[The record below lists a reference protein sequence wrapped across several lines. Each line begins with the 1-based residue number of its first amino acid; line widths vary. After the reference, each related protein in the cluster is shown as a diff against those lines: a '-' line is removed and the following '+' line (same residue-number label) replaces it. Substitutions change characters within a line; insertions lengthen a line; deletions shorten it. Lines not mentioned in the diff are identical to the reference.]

1 MDRHRKKFKLYI
13 PLGVVGLYF
22 YGMFINSMRLG
33 TQSTFGSEPVESIWV
48 WNPIWN
54 LLAIFTPWGL
64 GITAVGA
71 LLICLITKK
80 GYNRFSGYKFK
91 RDPRGFDILPDG
103 THGTAEFM
111 TKQEAKGVLEV
122 GPLKELN
129 GPVVGKIKAKA
140 EDDDKYA
147 DYVAI
152 PLARGFNGSQII
164 YGAPGT
170 GKSWGHVRP
179 YMMGAVKRRE
189 SMVCIDPKAELF
201 ESMAGYLEDSGY
213 EVRAF
218 NLLDMESSNAWNL
231 MNDIEADPNLVQTIV
246 EVIIKNTSN
255 VSERQD
261 FWEKAEANLLSALIY
276 YVQSLTYPGTKTLL
290 PLEQR
295 SLGAIF
301 RLLSDESFANLED
314 RFAELPKK
322 HPAKAPYGVFKLA
335 NRQIWGNIA
344 IGTAHRLSVFQN
356 DLVDKITSYNEI
368 DLELPGQKPCA
379 YFLIISDQDTS
390 MQFLSSLFISL
401 LFSRLTSYARRHG
414 ERGRLPVPVNFILDE
429 GCNVYLPD
437 FKKIINTSR
446 SRAINCLFYTQ
457 SVSQMADTY
466 PKKEWEEIVGGADVQ
481 IFLGANDKMTVDYF
495 SDKIGAATIRVNNNQ
510 MPLMPL
516 FSPIYNSTRPYS
528 QTRSN
533 TQRMLMMPDELLR
546 LDDRKC
552 IVLCRGHKPLE
563 LYKIS
568 PKEFPD
574 YEKLRG
580 IKTADYIPDWR
591 KAEQERAEK
600 PPAPVEPVPP
610 PASAPPPPRESHPPR
625 TSTPPATVRPAS
637 VPFHEKKSARPTFT
651 DGLDAGYML
660 VDDDS
665 DDEIDSEYIGRS

>member
-1 MDRHRKKFKLYI
+1 
-13 PLGVVGLYF
+13 
-22 YGMFINSMRLG
+22 MFINSVRLG
-33 TQSTFGSEPVESIWV
+33 TASTFGPEEVTSIWV
-48 WNPIWN
+48 VNPFLN

-64 GITAVGA
+64 GITAVGT

-91 RDPRGFDILPDG
+91 RDPRGFDILPDA

-111 TKQEAKGVLEV
+111 TKKEAREVLEV
-122 GPLKELN
+122 GSIPELT
-129 GPVVGKIKAKA
+129 GPVVGKIKDGPD
-140 EDDDKYA
+140 DDDKYA

-152 PLARGFNGSQII
+152 PLNRGFNGSQII
-164 YGAPGT
+164 YGAPGS

-189 SMVCIDPKAELF
+189 SLVCIDPKAELF

-231 MNDIEADPNLVQTIV
+231 MNDIAADPNLVQTIV

-255 VSERQD
+255 ISERQD

-276 YVQSLTYPGTKTLL
+276 YVQNLTYPGTKTLL

-301 RLLSDESFANLED
+301 RLLSDESFSSLEE

-414 ERGRLPVPVNFILDE
+414 ENGRLPVPVNFVLDE

-457 SVSQMADTY
+457 SVSQLADTY
-466 PKKEWEEIVGGADVQ
+466 PQKEWEEIVGGADVQ
-481 IFLGANDKMTVDYF
+481 IFLGANDQMTVEYF
-495 SDKIGAATIRVNNNQ
+495 SKKMGAATIRVNNNQ

-516 FSPIYNSTRPYS
+516 FSPVYTSTRPYS

-533 TQRMLMMPDELLR
+533 TQRMLMMPDELSR
-546 LDDRKC
+546 LDNRKC
-552 IVLCRGHKPLE
+552 IVLCRGQKPLE
-563 LYKIS
+563 LYKIN
-568 PKEFPD
+568 PTEFPD
-574 YEKLRG
+574 FEKLRG
-580 IKTADYIPDWR
+580 IKTAEYIPAWR
-591 KAEQERAEK
+591 QTEMEKATAREK
-600 PPAPVEPVPP
+600 TPPPSEPVVESPPAPPQEPKAEPRP
-610 PASAPPPPRESHPPR
+610 SQPSPEPA
-625 TSTPPATVRPAS
+625 RPA
-637 VPFHEKKSARPTFT
+637 FN
-651 DGLDAGYML
+651 GGIGAGYRL
-660 VDDDS
+660 VDEPDGQTEEDED
-665 DDEIDSEYIGRS
+665 DDEITSEYIGRS